1 MISGTVT
8 DPSGAPIPGVT
19 VTVTGESGLTQTAAT
34 NGSGQYT
41 VPSLPVGTYT
51 AKFEIQGFKTLRS
64 RRADRCRLRRRCD
77 WTRQLEVGQLAETVT
92 VSGAFEIIQRDTP
105 DVGTTVSREYLTS
118 LPFSMGGGR
127 YPETFAYKMTPG
139 VEGDTWTSRIN
150 GSPAFSK
157 EVLLEGASVTT
168 YLAGH
173 FGESS
178 VSMEALQ
185 EFKIQTSG
193 LSAEFGRTAGGVFN
207 FVMRSGQNQSHGTA
221 FGTIRNEA
229 LNANT
234 FLNNAAGRPKSRDR
248 QNNFGGSFGGPVV
261 IPGVYDG
268 HDRTFFYR
276 RSRKVQGSHLRVR
289 RPEPIGTAA
298 RDVRRRPEPAA
309 DDDRRRQRR
318 ARATDLSRRHLR
330 SSDAQRGERPV
341 CRGSVPGQHDSGEP
355 HQSALEA
362 HRRHCEA
369 ALRADQLRAD
379 RQQSVS
385 DSEHA

>member
-1 MISGTVT
+1 MSE
-8 DPSGAPIPGVT
+8 P
-19 VTVTGESGLTQTAAT
+19 L
-34 NGSGQYT
+34 
-41 VPSLPVGTYT
+41 
-51 AKFEIQGFKTLRS
+51 S
-64 RRADRCRLRRRCD
+64 RAS
-77 WTRQLEVGQLAETVT
+77 T
-92 VSGAFEIIQRDTP
+92 
-105 DVGTTVSREYLTS
+105 LTS
-118 LPFSMGGGR
+118 LPLSMGGGR

-268 HDRTFFYR
+268 HDRTFFYVAAE
-276 RSRKVQGSHLRVR
+276 KFRVR
-289 RPEPIGTAA
+289 TYVFGAPNDRTAA
-298 RDVRRRPEPAA
+298 RDVRWRPEPAI
-309 DDDRRRQRR
+309 DDDRRRQRC
-318 ARATDLSRRHLR
+318 ARATDVSRCHLR
-330 SSDAQRGERPV
+330 SSDPERGERPV
-341 CRGSVPGQHDSGEP
+341 CGGSISGQHDSRES

-362 HRRHCEA
+362 HRRHSEA
-369 ALRADQLRAD
+369 ALCAR
-379 RQQSVS
+379 
-385 DSEHA
+385 